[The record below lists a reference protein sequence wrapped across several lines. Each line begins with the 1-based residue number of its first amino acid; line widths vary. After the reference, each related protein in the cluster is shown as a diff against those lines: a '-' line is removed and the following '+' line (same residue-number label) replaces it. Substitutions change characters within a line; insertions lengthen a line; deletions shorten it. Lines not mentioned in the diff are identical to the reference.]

1 MFFSVFSYF
10 SLVTHSDRRLAHT
23 FMVRIAAGLQVL
35 CCTLPLLAGT
45 TFTSRKD
52 EEMAIL
58 ADRLLEARCTIRN
71 GSDFRVADGLRLLP
85 RVSVGRPVYPDN
97 GEQKETTVSLSFNS
111 SQIYIIN
118 EKRLSRR
125 RNRMKA
131 LREVESQGFL
141 IRSLIGRKY
150 LLLEQMWEFRQ
161 IRASMSSPAEIVA
174 MDEKLRALDVAV
186 QEIDIQIEKAYA
198 VIDFTV
204 IGVE

>member
-1 MFFSVFSYF
+1 MFFSLFNHF
-10 SLVTHSDRRLAHT
+10 FKSDMCFTKSGRVWLA
-23 FMVRIAAGLQVL
+23 VV
-35 CCTLPLLAGT
+35 LLALCGIAPLDAGT
-45 TFTSRKD
+45 MFTSRKD
-52 EEMAIL
+52 EELAIL
-58 ADRLLEARCTIRN
+58 ADRIAEARNSIRH
-71 GSDFRVADGLRLLP
+71 GSDFRAADSLRLLP
-85 RVSVGRPVYPDN
+85 RVSVGRSVYPDN
-97 GEQKETTVSLSFNS
+97 GEEKETTVSLSFNS

-150 LLLEQMWEFRQ
+150 LLMEQMWEFRQ

-174 MDEKLRALDVAV
+174 MDEKLRVLDVAI
-186 QEIDIQIEKAYA
+186 QELDIQIEKAYA